1 MDDQALAGAVS
12 QAIRQARTLDLGA
25 LPLLCPILEA
35 LDLRGIV
42 NAVRPTEADLD
53 LGLVTVVLVLN
64 RLMAPQPLYWAN
76 RWLAQTV
83 LPAALDVSPL
93 KLYDQRLGR
102 ALEALH
108 PHLGEIWARLVVRA
122 VQVWKLDLSVLHWDI
137 TSFYFT
143 GAYSHSELLRRGYS
157 RDKRPDTKQ
166 VNLEADVTHGSR
178 VPVGYRVL
186 PGQTADI
193 TTPPGHLQ
201 ALLRL
206 LNRPELAALNLRPI
220 LVSDGKMVTPQAI
233 SDCHHHHFFY
243 LGPLPATNAVHQ
255 LLRSVSANEL
265 AAQELAYRPKRQA
278 QDAEFVPYQGV
289 WRPFRVTVPPPTD
302 QPGAPNKVHT
312 DRALVLWSAG
322 KARLDI
328 GRRRTYLK
336 RLLDELDNI
345 RRQLNQG
352 RYAERDYVV
361 ERIGS
366 VRRGNPAKNLIWW
379 ELQGTD
385 GQLSLKFH
393 LDRDRLAAVQMLD
406 GRYALGTNADHL
418 SADQALRLFKG
429 QDDAEKQFQ
438 ALKSPLAVRPVFL
451 HSDQRIEGLVF
462 VTLVALLVRALLSR
476 QCQQAG
482 LNVSVDRILTEFAPW
497 SVVDLALTD
506 GSQVHQVATPTEFQA
521 EVMMR
526 LGVPAC
532 ERYLTTLI
540 R

>member
-1 MDDQALAGAVS
+1 VEDHALANTVGR
-12 QAIRQARTLDLGA
+12 AIRRAHTLTVGA
-25 LPLLCPILEA
+25 LPLYYPILDT

-42 NAVRPTEADLD
+42 NTVRPTKAHVD
-53 LGLVTVVLVLN
+53 LGLVALVLVLN
-64 RLMAPQPLYWAN
+64 RLMAPHPLYWVN
-76 RWLAQTV
+76 RWLTQTV
-83 LPAALDVSPL
+83 LSAALELSPP

-122 VQVWKLDLSVLHWDI
+122 VQVWHLDLSVLHWDI

-143 GAYSHSELLRRGYS
+143 GAYSQSELLRRGYS

-166 VNLEADVTHGSR
+166 VNLEADVTHGTR

-193 TTPPGHLQ
+193 TCPPGHLQ

-233 SDCHHHHFFY
+233 SDCHEHHFYY
-243 LGPLPATNAVHQ
+243 LGPLPATNATRH
-255 LLRSVSANEL
+255 LLRSVSADEL
-265 AAQELAYRPKRQA
+265 AAHELAYRPQRQA
-278 QDAEFVPYQGV
+278 QDAAFAPYQGV
-289 WRPFRVTVPPPTD
+289 WRPFRLSVPSPTD
-302 QPGAPNKVHT
+302 QPEAPQKVYT
-312 DRALVLWSAG
+312 DRALVVWSAG
-322 KARLDI
+322 NARLDV
-328 GRRRTYLK
+328 GKRRTYLK
-336 RLLDELDNI
+336 RLLDELDHI

-352 RYAERDYVV
+352 RYADRDYVI

-366 VRRGNPAKNLIWW
+366 VRRGNPAKNLVWW

-385 GQLSLKFH
+385 GELRLKFH
-393 LDRDRLAAVQMLD
+393 LDRERLAVAQLLD

-418 SADQALRLFKG
+418 SADQALRMFKG

-438 ALKSPLAVRPVFL
+438 VLKSPLAVRPVFL
-451 HSDQRIEGLVF
+451 HTDQRIEGLVF
-462 VTLVALLVRALLSR
+462 VTLVALLVRSLLSV

-482 LNVSVDRILTEFAPW
+482 VNVSVERVLAEFAPW
-497 SVVDLALTD
+497 SVVNLALTD
-506 GSQVHQVATPTEFQA
+506 GSQVHQVATPTEFEAQ
-521 EVMMR
+521 VMSR

-532 ERYLTTLI
+532 ERYLTPLT

>member
-1 MDDQALAGAVS
+1 MDDHGLANTVGH
-12 QAIRQARTLDLGA
+12 AIRQAHTLTLGA
-25 LPLLCPILEA
+25 LPLCYPILDT

-42 NAVRPTEADLD
+42 NAVRPTKADVD
-53 LGLVTVVLVLN
+53 LGLVALVLVLN
-64 RLMAPQPLYWAN
+64 RLMAPHPLYWVN

-83 LPAALDVSPL
+83 LPTTLELSPP

-102 ALEALH
+102 ALEALQ

-122 VQVWKLDLSVLHWDI
+122 VQVWHLDLSVLHWDI

-143 GAYSHSELLRRGYS
+143 GAYTQSELLRRGYS

-166 VNLEADVTHGSR
+166 VNLEADITHGTR

-186 PGQTADI
+186 SGQTADI
-193 TTPPGHLQ
+193 TCPPGHLQ

-233 SDCHHHHFFY
+233 SDCHDHHFFY
-243 LGPLPATNAVHQ
+243 LGPLPATNATRR
-255 LLRSVSANEL
+255 LLRSVSADEL
-265 AAQELAYRPKRQA
+265 AAHELTYRPRRQA
-278 QDAEFVPYQGV
+278 QDATFVPYQGA
-289 WRPFRVTVPPPTD
+289 WRPFPVTVPPPTE
-302 QPGAPNKVHT
+302 QPEAPKKAYT
-312 DRALVLWSAG
+312 DRALVVWSAG
-322 KARLDI
+322 KARLDM
-328 GRRRTYLK
+328 GKRRTYLK

-345 RRQLNQG
+345 RRQLNRG

-366 VRRGNPAKNLIWW
+366 VRRSNPAKNLVWW

-385 GQLSLKFH
+385 GELSLKFH
-393 LDRDRLAAVQMLD
+393 LDRDRLAAAQMLD

-418 SADQALRLFKG
+418 TAEQALRLFKG

-438 ALKSPLAVRPVFL
+438 VLKSPLAVRPVFL
-451 HSDQRIEGLVF
+451 HTDRRIEGLVF
-462 VTLVALLVRALLSR
+462 VTLVALLVRSLLSV
-476 QCQQAG
+476 QCQRAE
-482 LNVSVDRILTEFAPW
+482 LNVSVDRVLAEFAPW

-506 GSQVHQVATPTEFQA
+506 GGYVRQIATPTEFQA
-521 EVMMR
+521 EVMTR
-526 LGVPAC
+526 LGVPSC
-532 ERYLTTLI
+532 ERYLTNQT

>member
-1 MDDQALAGAVS
+1 MDDHALANT
-12 QAIRQARTLDLGA
+12 IRQGIGQAHTLTLGA
-25 LPLLCPILEA
+25 LPLFYPILDT

-42 NAVRPTEADLD
+42 NAVRPTKADVD
-53 LGLVTVVLVLN
+53 LGLVALVLVLN
-64 RLMAPQPLYWAN
+64 RLMAPHPLYWVN

-83 LPAALDVSPL
+83 LPVVLELSPP

-122 VQVWKLDLSVLHWDI
+122 VQVWHLDLSVLHWDI

-143 GAYSHSELLRRGYS
+143 GAYTQSELLRRGYS

-166 VNLEADVTHGSR
+166 VNLEADVTHGTR

-193 TTPPGHLQ
+193 TCPPGHLQ

-243 LGPLPATNAVHQ
+243 LGPLPATNATLR
-255 LLRSVSANEL
+255 LLRSVSEDEL
-265 AAQELAYRPKRQA
+265 ADHPLAYRPKRQA
-278 QDAEFVPYQGV
+278 QDTTFVPYQGV
-289 WRPFRVTVPPPTD
+289 WRPSRVSVPPPTD
-302 QPGAPNKVHT
+302 QPEASKKVYT
-312 DRALVLWSAG
+312 DRALVVWSAG
-322 KARLDI
+322 KARLDV
-328 GRRRTYLK
+328 GKRRTYLK
-336 RLLDELDNI
+336 RLLDELDHI

-366 VRRGNPAKNLIWW
+366 VRRGNPAKNLVWW

-385 GQLSLKFH
+385 GELSLKFH

-418 SADQALRLFKG
+418 TADQALRLFKG

-438 ALKSPLAVRPVFL
+438 VLKSPLAVRPVFL
-451 HSDQRIEGLVF
+451 HTDRRIEGLVF
-462 VTLVALLVRALLSR
+462 VTLVALLVRSLLSV
-476 QCQQAG
+476 QCQQAE
-482 LNVSVDRILTEFAPW
+482 LNVSVDRVLAEFAPW

-506 GSQVHQVATPTEFQA
+506 GSQLRQVATPTEFVA
-521 EVMMR
+521 EVMTR

-532 ERYLTTLI
+532 ERYLASLT

>member
-1 MDDQALAGAVS
+1 MDDHGLANTVGQVIQQAHAL
-12 QAIRQARTLDLGA
+12 TLGA
-25 LPLLCPILEA
+25 LPLFYPILET

-42 NAVRPTEADLD
+42 NAVRPTKANVD
-53 LGLVTVVLVLN
+53 LGLVASVLVLN
-64 RLMAPQPLYWAN
+64 RLMAPHPLYWVN

-83 LPAALDVSPL
+83 LGTALEVSPP

-102 ALEALH
+102 ALDALH

-122 VQVWKLDLSVLHWDI
+122 VQVWGLDLSVLHWDI

-143 GAYSHSELLRRGYS
+143 GAYTQSELLRRGYS

-166 VNLEADVTHGSR
+166 VNLEADVTHGTR

-193 TTPPGHLQ
+193 TCPPGHLQ

-233 SDCHHHHFFY
+233 ADCHEHHFFY
-243 LGPLPATNAVHQ
+243 LGPLSASNATRR
-255 LLRSVSANEL
+255 LLRSVSAEEL
-265 AAQELAYRPKRQA
+265 AVHELAYRPKRQA
-278 QDAEFVPYQGV
+278 KDATFVPYQGV
-289 WRPFRVTVPPPTD
+289 WRPLQVTVPPPSD
-302 QPGAPNKVHT
+302 QPEGPKRVYR
-312 DRALVLWSAG
+312 DRTLVVWSAG
-322 KARLDI
+322 KARLDV
-328 GRRRTYLK
+328 GKRRTYLK
-336 RLLDELDNI
+336 RLLDELDHI

-366 VRRGNPAKNLIWW
+366 VRRGNPVKNLVWW

-385 GQLSLKFH
+385 GELSLKFH
-393 LDRDRLAAVQMLD
+393 LDRDRLAAVQLLD

-418 SADQALRLFKG
+418 TADQVLRLFKG
-429 QDDAEKQFQ
+429 QDDPEKQFR
-438 ALKSPLAVRPVFL
+438 ALKSPLAVRPIFL
-451 HSDQRIEGLVF
+451 HTDRRIEGLVF
-462 VTLVALLVRALLSR
+462 VTLVALLVRSLLSV
-476 QCQQAG
+476 QCQHAG
-482 LNVSVDRILTEFAPW
+482 VKVSVDRVLAEFAPW

-506 GSQVHQVATPTEFQA
+506 GSELRQVATPTEFQA
-521 EVMMR
+521 EVMTR

-532 ERYLTTLI
+532 ERYLTNLT